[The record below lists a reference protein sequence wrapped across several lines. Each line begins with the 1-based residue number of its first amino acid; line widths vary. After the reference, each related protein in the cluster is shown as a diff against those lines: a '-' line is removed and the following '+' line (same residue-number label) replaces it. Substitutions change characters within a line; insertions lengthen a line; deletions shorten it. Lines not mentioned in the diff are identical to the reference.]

1 MRLCLLAA
9 RVGVGGSG
17 VFGGG
22 DGGDLAEVAVL
33 LRFGRPDNFFWSLV
47 MGEEGLAS
55 ELALLSWDK
64 MGW

>member
-1 MRLCLLAA
+1 MRLRLLAA

-22 DGGDLAEVAVL
+22 DGGDLAEEVVL
-33 LRFGRPDNFFWSLV
+33 LRFRRSDNFFRNLV

-64 MGW
+64 MEW

>member
-1 MRLCLLAA
+1 MRLCLWAT

-33 LRFGRPDNFFWSLV
+33 LRFERTENFFWSCV
-47 MGEEGLAS
+47 IGEEGLVS
-55 ELALLSWDK
+55 ELALLSWDEIE
-64 MGW
+64 W